1 MSKAVDAV
9 DAADHVSAVAQQDTR
24 AFLTTAQ
31 LQKII
36 PLSRRSIF
44 EWRKK
49 GIIPS
54 IQIGSKILYHGP
66 SVEAALLRRQ
76 NGGVA

>member
-1 MSKAVDAV
+1 MKNSVPA
-9 DAADHVSAVAQQDTR
+9 AADAPGPAVLQSER
-24 AFLTTAQ
+24 PFLTTSQ
-31 LQKII
+31 LQKNHL
-36 PLSRRSIF
+36 PLSRRSIYD
-44 EWRKK
+44 WRMK

-54 IQIGSKILYHGP
+54 VQVGGKILFHWP